1 MSKFLFS
8 PRITS
13 VPIFRRSSLVGL
25 VGADDGASSGRV
37 PAEDDVLFPVRRI
50 YCVGRNYRKH
60 TLEMGGDPDR
70 EPPFFFQKPADS
82 VVVCRPGGQQA
93 TIPYP
98 SCTSNLHY
106 EAELI
111 VAIGEDQEGKSIQA
125 DEAMGYVFG
134 FSVGCDLTRRDLQ
147 SEAKQMRRPWDAAK
161 SFDSSCP
168 MSPITPKEDLRIDL
182 DGASIE
188 LRVNGEMQQQSGLDK
203 MIFSVP
209 DIVANLSKLFRL
221 QKGDLIM
228 TGTPEGVGAIV
239 AGDSVSIVCGELS
252 CNFDIIPS

>member
-1 MSKFLFS
+1 MG
-8 PRITS
+8 TE
-13 VPIFRRSSLVGL
+13 
-25 VGADDGASSGRV
+25 
-37 PAEDDVLFPVRRI
+37 PAEDGDRLLFPVRRI

-60 TLEMGGDPDR
+60 ALEMGGDPDR

-82 VVVCRPGGQQA
+82 VVVCRPDAQRA

-106 EAELI
+106 EAELV
-111 VAIGEDQEGKSIQA
+111 VAIGEDQEGKNIQA
-125 DEAMGYVFG
+125 DEAMGHVFG

-161 SFDSSCP
+161 SFDFSCP
-168 MSPITPKEDLRIDL
+168 VSPITPKEDLLADL
-182 DGASIE
+182 EGASIK
-188 LRVNGEMQQQSGLDK
+188 LLVNGELKQQSGLDK

-209 DIVANLSKLFRL
+209 EIVANLSKLFRL

-239 AGDSVSIVCGELS
+239 AGDSVQIECGELLP
-252 CNFDIIPS
+252 CNFKITPI

>member
-1 MSKFLFS
+1 MGADGDTSS
-8 PRITS
+8 GS
-13 VPIFRRSSLVGL
+13 VPPS
-25 VGADDGASSGRV
+25 
-37 PAEDDVLFPVRRI
+37 EDVLLFPVRRI

-60 TLEMGGDPDR
+60 TIEMGGDPDR

-82 VVVCRPGGQQA
+82 VVVCRPGAQQA

-111 VAIGEDQEGKSIQA
+111 VAIGNDQEGKNIQA
-125 DEAMGYVFG
+125 DEAMGHVFG

-161 SFDSSCP
+161 SFDLSCP
-168 MSPITPKEDLRIDL
+168 MSPIIPKEVIDDL
-182 DGASIE
+182 DRASIK
-188 LRVNGEMQQQSGLDK
+188 LRVNGELKQQSGLDK

-209 DIVANLSKLFRL
+209 EIVVNLSKLFRL

-239 AGDSVSIVCGELS
+239 AGDSVQIECGELLS
-252 CNFDIIPS
+252 CNFEITPS